1 MIFFNGPTLIGVRQ
15 KLPFLVN
22 KKEAFI
28 TAIKNNEGSIYKIA
42 SVYTNGIEDRA
53 DLVQEIIY
61 QLWKSFDTFDQRAG
75 LNTWM
80 YRVAMNVAIYHLK
93 AAKRRVPTVSINDP
107 LLNFGDSNNGY
118 EEERW
123 KLLKQSIN
131 GLNLL
136 EKGIV
141 VLYLEEKSYEEIAEI
156 VGISVSN
163 VGTKLS
169 RIKEKLKKQI
179 SKQQ

>member
-1 MIFFNGPTLIGVRQ
+1 M
-15 KLPFLVN
+15 N
-22 KKEAFI
+22 KNEHFI
-28 TAIKNNEGSIYKIA
+28 AAIKANEGSIYKIA
-42 SVYTNGIEDRA
+42 AVYANNAEDRN

-61 QLWKSFDTFDQRAG
+61 QLWKSFETFNHKSG

-93 AAKRRVPTVSINDP
+93 AAKRKIPTVAIDDQ
-107 LLNFGDSNNGY
+107 LLNYKEATNTGN
-118 EEERW
+118 EERW
-123 KLLKQSIN
+123 QQLKQSIDK
-131 GLNLL
+131 LNLL
-136 EKGIV
+136 DKGIV

-169 RIKEKLKKQI
+169 RIKEKIKQQI
-179 SKQQ
+179 SKQS